1 MTSIIN
7 LLTLVQDLIMV
18 RDVSSLK
25 EIKGLKKI
33 NSYKFGLEDLISYQ
47 KLTKDENIYVI

>member
-1 MTSIIN
+1 
-7 LLTLVQDLIMV
+7 MV